1 LAITFPQGED
11 PTHMCGRYTLRTPLS
26 VLAGQFEF
34 EFLDQPDFLA
44 QHDLGPRYN
53 IAPTQDVAA
62 IRVVEPGGPRQL
74 ALLHWG
80 LIPSWAKDTEI
91 ASGTINARGDTVA
104 TKPAFRAAFKRRRC
118 LILADGYYEWL
129 RSGKAKL
136 PHLYEINGGQP
147 FAMAGLWES
156 WHGTIGPGESTADRV
171 PLESCTII
179 TTEANPLASQ
189 IHDRMPVIL
198 HPTDFAVWLD
208 PANQDI
214 AELARLITTYE
225 GDDLS
230 VRPVGTY
237 VNNSRNQGDKCTAP
251 PDS

>member
-1 LAITFPQGED
+1 
-11 PTHMCGRYTLRTPLS
+11 MCGRYTLRTPLT

-34 EFLDQPDFLA
+34 EFLDQPDFHS
-44 QHDLGPRYN
+44 QHDLGPRFN

-62 IRVVEPGGPRQL
+62 VRVVEPGGPRQL

-80 LIPSWAKDTEI
+80 LIPSWAKDTKI

-129 RSGKAKL
+129 RSGKTKL
-136 PHLYEINGGQP
+136 PYLYEIKGGQP

-156 WHGTIGPGESTADRV
+156 WHGEKRHDSRSASQGESES

-198 HPTDFAVWLD
+198 HPSDYRAWLD
-208 PANQDI
+208 PANQDV

-225 GDDLS
+225 GLDLT
-230 VRPVGTY
+230 VRPVNTY
-237 VNNSRNQGDKCTAP
+237 VNNARNQGDKCIAP

>member
-1 LAITFPQGED
+1 
-11 PTHMCGRYTLRTPLS
+11 MCGRYTLRTPLS

-44 QHDLGPRYN
+44 QSALGPRFN

-62 IRVVEPGGPRQL
+62 VRVVEPGGPRQL

-80 LIPSWAKDTEI
+80 LIPSWAKDTKI

-136 PHLYEINGGQP
+136 PHLYEIDGGQP

-156 WHGTIGPGESTADRV
+156 WQGKHDSRTSSQSDTETDQS

-198 HPTDFAVWLD
+198 HPADCAAWLD
-208 PANQDI
+208 PANQDV
-214 AELARLITTYE
+214 AELSRLITPYE
-225 GDDLS
+225 GSDLA
-230 VRPVGTY
+230 VRPVSTY
-237 VNNSRNQGDKCTAP
+237 VNNSRNKGDKCIEP
-251 PDS
+251 PTD

>member
-1 LAITFPQGED
+1 
-11 PTHMCGRYTLRTPLS
+11 MCGRYTLRAPLS

-34 EFLDQPDFLA
+34 EFLDQSDFLA

-62 IRVVEPGGPRQL
+62 VRVVEPGGPRQL

-80 LIPSWAKDTEI
+80 LIPSWAKDTKI

-136 PHLYEINGGQP
+136 PHLYELSGGQP

-156 WHGTIGPGESTADRV
+156 WHGETRHGSKSADNDRGDAES

-179 TTEANPLASQ
+179 TTESNPLARQ

-198 HPTDFAVWLD
+198 HPTDYAAWLD
-208 PANQDI
+208 PANQDV
-214 AELARLITTYE
+214 AKLARLITPYE
-225 GDDLS
+225 GDDIT
-230 VRPVGTY
+230 VRQVNTY
-237 VNNSRNQGDKCTAP
+237 VNNARNQGGKCINP
-251 PDS
+251 PDQ